1 MQHSGGY
8 PRRAPT
14 KARLASA
21 RRTEPRASSKRN
33 RGAPHEGDGDGM
45 LFLHRAGMRSTPRRP
60 PHLEAWGSP
69 PVGVNTPGGRRGAG
83 SRDATS
89 LRLRKFWAYAVT
101 VGAGLE
107 GLREERQR
115 PRETVDTC
123 GSNVHTTFDHNDI
136 KWFRR
141 RESLQAKK
149 VESFKASISINK
161 EKDVNDLLR
170 MYDNID
176 PSVNTPIMPPNMLGA
191 DLIGKAVNE
200 SRYRGMIGPL
210 MNLTASRP
218 NIQFSTD
225 FYARHQANKESY
237 LNFQLISMLRIF
249 RKPFT
254 RSPNMYKEYLA
265 EFWYSA
271 KTLENSKVFF
281 STPTGGIY
289 GKVGVNT
296 FWKSIGAHYLPHSS
310 EYVAPPFIDIVRP

>member
-107 GLREERQR
+107 GLRK
-115 PRETVDTC
+115 REA
-123 GSNVHTTFDHNDI
+123 
-136 KWFRR
+136 
-141 RESLQAKK
+141 LQAKK
-149 VESFKASISINK
+149 VESFKASKTESSSA
-161 EKDVNDLLR
+161 LR
-170 MYDNID
+170 
-176 PSVNTPIMPPNMLGA
+176 SKTPT
-191 DLIGKAVNE
+191 K
-200 SRYRGMIGPL
+200 R
-210 MNLTASRP
+210 
-218 NIQFSTD
+218 
-225 FYARHQANKESY
+225 Y
-237 LNFQLISMLRIF
+237 LNGTPSLSLQYP
-249 RKPFT
+249 K
-254 RSPNMYKEYLA
+254 
-265 EFWYSA
+265 YSGLDL
-271 KTLENSKVFF
+271 K
-281 STPTGGIY
+281 G
-289 GKVGVNT
+289 
-296 FWKSIGAHYLPHSS
+296 
-310 EYVAPPFIDIVRP
+310 